1 MKQIKFILLC
11 TLLLSLSPFLHAQMS
26 EGKTRF
32 GLKLGVN
39 GANLYDDSQAENK
52 KSRIGFTG
60 GVFAKI
66 PLGSQKF
73 SLRPELLFTTKG
85 AQFDNANGNHK
96 DIKLSYVELPL
107 SLEFNLAF
115 INLHAGLYAG
125 LLADSKGDF
134 KDAQGNPITAFK
146 LDKEDLQQ
154 IDYGWHVG
162 AGLDLGN
169 IGIHLRVARGFQ
181 NIEKDQSIQDLLG
194 NLKNSSWAL
203 TGSFAF

>member
-1 MKQIKFILLC
+1 MKQIKFFLLC
-11 TLLLSLSPFLHAQMS
+11 SLLLSLSPFLHAQMS

-39 GANLYDDSQAENK
+39 GANLYDDSQAEDK
-52 KSRIGFTG
+52 KSRIGYTG
-60 GVFAKI
+60 GIFVKV
-66 PLGSQKF
+66 PLGSHKL

-85 AQFDNANGNHK
+85 AQFDIANGIHK

-107 SLEFNLAF
+107 SLELNLAF
-115 INLHAGLYAG
+115 INLHAGLHAG
-125 LLADSKGDF
+125 LLADSEGRF

-154 IDYGWHVG
+154 FDYGWHIG

-169 IGIHLRVARGFQ
+169 IGIHLRVARGLQ
-181 NIEKDQSIQDLLG
+181 NIEKDGSIQDLLG